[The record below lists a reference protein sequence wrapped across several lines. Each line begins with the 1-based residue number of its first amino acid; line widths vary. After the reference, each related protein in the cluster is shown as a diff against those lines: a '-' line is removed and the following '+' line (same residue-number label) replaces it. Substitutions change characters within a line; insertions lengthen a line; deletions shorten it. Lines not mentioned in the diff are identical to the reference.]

1 MLVISDSSPLIA
13 LAQCGR
19 LDLLDSLFDRVTIPA
34 KVFEETQVI
43 AGAVAD
49 TITEWSHGKIMT
61 VNGNNLVRAKAL
73 ALDPGETE
81 ALALY
86 WDTNADLLLIDE
98 LDGRQAALAA
108 GIKITGTVG
117 ILITAKQKG
126 LVPAIRPLLDILR
139 TLNFYISDSLYHS
152 ALSAAKE

>member
-1 MLVISDSSPLIA
+1 MFVISDSSPLIA

-19 LDLLDSLFDRVTIPA
+19 LDLLDSLFGRVVIPA

-43 AGAVAD
+43 AGVVASL
-49 TITEWSHGKIMT
+49 ITAWSQGKIMT
-61 VNGNNLVRAKAL
+61 MNGTNLARAKAL

-117 ILITAKQKG
+117 IFITAKQRG

-139 TLNFYISDSLYHS
+139 TLNFYISDNLYHR
-152 ALSAAKE
+152 ALSAEKE

>member
-1 MLVISDSSPLIA
+1 
-13 LAQCGR
+13 
-19 LDLLDSLFDRVTIPA
+19 
-34 KVFEETQVI
+34 
-43 AGAVAD
+43 
-49 TITEWSHGKIMT
+49 MT
-61 VNGNNLVRAKAL
+61 VNGNNLARAKAL

-98 LDGRQAALAA
+98 LNGRQTALSE
-108 GIKITGTVG
+108 GINVTGTVG

-126 LVPAIRPLLDILR
+126 FVPAIRPLLDILR
-139 TLNFYISDSLYHS
+139 TFNFYISDSLYHR

>member
-19 LDLLDSLFDRVTIPA
+19 LDLLDMLFDQVTIPT

-43 AGAVAD
+43 TGKVANS
-49 TITEWSHGKIMT
+49 IAAWSQGKIMT
-61 VNGNNLVRAKAL
+61 VNGNNLARAKAL

-98 LDGRQAALAA
+98 LDGRQAALAV

-117 ILITAKQKG
+117 ILIIAKQRG

-139 TLNFYISDSLYHS
+139 TLNFYISDNLYHR

>member
-19 LDLLDSLFDRVTIPA
+19 LDLLDMLFGRVRIPA

-43 AGAVAD
+43 ADEVAD
-49 TITEWSHGKIMT
+49 IITTWSQGKIMT
-61 VNGNNLVRAKAL
+61 VNGNNLARAKAL

-98 LDGRQAALAA
+98 LDGRQAALSA
-108 GIKITGTVG
+108 GIKVTGTVG
-117 ILITAKQKG
+117 VLVTAKRKG
-126 LVPAIRPLLDILR
+126 LISAIRPLLDVLR

>member
-19 LDLLDSLFDRVTIPA
+19 LDLLDSLFDKICIPV

-43 AGAVAD
+43 TGVIAD
-49 TITEWSHGKIMT
+49 LITTWSQGKIMT
-61 VNGNNLVRAKAL
+61 VHGTNLVRAKAL

-98 LDGRQAALAA
+98 LDGRQAALSE

-117 ILITAKQKG
+117 LLITAKQKR
-126 LVPAIRPLLDILR
+126 LVPAIRPFLDILR
-139 TLNFYISDSLYHS
+139 TLNFYISDSLYHY
-152 ALSAAKE
+152 ALSAANE

>member
-43 AGAVAD
+43 AGVIAD
-49 TITEWSHGKIMT
+49 TITAWSHGKIMT

-98 LDGRQAALAA
+98 LDGRQAALAV

-139 TLNFYISDSLYHS
+139 TLNFYISDNLYYS
-152 ALSAAKE
+152 ALSAVKE

>member
-19 LDLLDSLFDRVTIPA
+19 LDLLDSLFDQVTIPA
-34 KVFEETQVI
+34 KVFEETQVT
-43 AGAVAD
+43 AGKVASL
-49 TITEWSHGKIMT
+49 ITAWSQGKIMT
-61 VNGNNLVRAKAL
+61 VNGTNLARAKAL

-98 LDGRQAALAA
+98 LEGRQAALAA

-117 ILITAKQKG
+117 ILITAKQRG

-139 TLNFYISDSLYHS
+139 TLNFYISDNLYHR

>member
-43 AGAVAD
+43 AGEVAD
-49 TITEWSHGKIMT
+49 TITAWSQGKIMT
-61 VNGNNLVRAKAL
+61 VNGNNLARAKAL

-98 LDGRQAALAA
+98 LEGRQVALTA
-108 GIKITGTVG
+108 GIKVTGTVG

-126 LVPAIRPLLDILR
+126 LVPAIRPLLDVLR
-139 TLNFYISDSLYHS
+139 MLNFYISDSLYHR
-152 ALSAAKE
+152 ALSVAKE